1 MASVKIYST
10 PACQYCVALKGWLK
24 DQNIPFED
32 FNVAENAE
40 ARDEMVK
47 KSGKLVVPVT
57 DIDGEIIVGF
67 DKEKMAKLLGIK

>member
-1 MASVKIYST
+1 MVSIKTYST
-10 PACQYCVALKGWLK
+10 PSCQYCIALKGWLK
-24 DQNIPFED
+24 DQNVPFED

-67 DKEKMAKLLGIK
+67 DKERMSKLIGIK